1 MRVSKN
7 QVTLLAAAVASLFAA
22 SANAQVNLNSA
33 GGVTGNYT
41 PGKAI
46 LFASELTITPTTGT
60 ALTGPANAFNIGSI
74 TGAASPFTANTLG
87 TTQAGL
93 DALTGVP
100 LGVGIDGGQKRFI
113 RLDLSGGARFGT
125 GLGNARNQ
133 VNIAATLSTGA
144 GGKGGT
150 IAGDGTGTGQF
161 AGVTIALGGVGS
173 SFVVYEVTAGSAGNV
188 QNDILQILVPQI
200 NITSN
205 ANAVNLTY
213 GVYEFLTGASAA
225 TSPVFTR
232 STPLIAMSR
241 ATRFGVAQSG
251 GATALAANGFR
262 DFGTG
267 VLSAN
272 LGVVGLGRAADLGT
286 TIYTAAQPVDA
297 AGASITQ
304 VSTVVNTG
312 VAGSY
317 ALTGDFSAA
326 AGPASVYTLS
336 RHSTASNTSCAINAA
351 SGANLLDSATAV
363 TASGATIPLSTAN
376 WNSLLNTSTAADFSG
391 VASGHRFCY
400 TVNGTTALGS
410 PVQSYSVVLSATANA
425 NYTLPTF
432 SASLGS
438 ITRDGVDLIAPWAS
452 ATPGWISRFVLT
464 DLRTPAAGQVATP
477 WTAVVRNANGV
488 VTGTGAVLS
497 GTVAP
502 GTVSTVTMDSLLG
515 TTTATG
521 PFQVTFTVGGS
532 GTPALAGT
540 YVLTAPN
547 GTSNMS
553 MPFYRQANR

>member
-1 MRVSKN
+1 MARYPCDP
-7 QVTLLAAAVASLFAA
+7 AAMGALTAPGL
-22 SANAQVNLNSA
+22 SAPR
-33 GGVTGNYT
+33 T
-41 PGKAI
+41 PGKAT

-100 LGVGIDGGQKRFI
+100 LGVGIDGGQKRFL

-133 VNIAATLSTGA
+133 VNIAAALSTSA

-150 IAGDGTGTGQF
+150 IAADGTGTGQF

-232 STPLIAMSR
+232 ATPLIAMSR
-241 ATRFGVAQSG
+241 ATRFGVAQAG

-262 DFGTG
+262 DFGGLTA
-267 VLSAN
+267 S

-286 TIYTAAQPVDA
+286 TIYTAAQPADA
-297 AGASITQ
+297 AGALITQ
-304 VSTVVNTG
+304 ASAVVNTG
-312 VAGSY
+312 AAGSY

-336 RHSTASNTSCAINAA
+336 RHTTASNTSCAINAA
-351 SGANLLDSATAV
+351 AGANLLDSATAA

-376 WNSLLNTSTAADFSG
+376 WSTLLNTSVAADFSA
-391 VASGHRFCY
+391 VTTGHRFCY

-410 PVQSYSVVLSATANA
+410 PTQTYSVVLSATANA

-438 ITRDGVDLIAPWAS
+438 ITRDGVDLIAPWVS
-452 ATPGWISRFVLT
+452 ATPGWNSRFVLT
-464 DLRTPAAGQVATP
+464 DLRTPAVTTPAQVATP
-477 WTAVVRNANGV
+477 WTAVVRNADGV
-488 VTGTGAVLS
+488 VNGTGAVLT

-502 GTVSTVTMDSLLG
+502 GRVSTVTIESLLG

-540 YVLTAPN
+540 YVLTSPT
-547 GTSNMS
+547 GSNMS
-553 MPFYRQANR
+553 MPFYRQGSR